1 MRRTENAGP
10 ADSAGPMSRS
20 AGPGPAEEEAERE
33 VLPDALQLAVAAGAA
48 LLVGL
53 LYLLL
58 SDRLTVAVGVRA
70 AWLKWLPLALEAALL
85 SPSLVAVFL
94 LQRKLP
100 YKLARGLA
108 FGQLFVLT
116 AALVSSVLLLLSDI
130 TGARQVLGRTLL
142 RDGAL
147 LYAINILVFAVWYW
161 EMDGSGPLSRLQA
174 PYLPSDLLFPQ
185 QQNGN
190 PARWEPGF
198 IDYLFVAFCFS
209 TALSP
214 ADTAPLTRRAKLL
227 MMAQATIALIV
238 LGVLVSRSVN
248 ILG

>member
-1 MRRTENAGP
+1 MRRAENAGP
-10 ADSAGPMSRS
+10 AERE
-20 AGPGPAEEEAERE
+20 AEREEAERE
-33 VLPDALQLAVAAGAA
+33 EAERELVPDEMQLAVAAGGA

-58 SDRLTVAVGVRA
+58 PDRLTVAEAARDF
-70 AWLKWLPLALEAALL
+70 AWLKWVPLALEAALL
-85 SPSLVAVFL
+85 APPLVAVLL
-94 LQRKLP
+94 LQRRLP

-108 FGQLFVLT
+108 FGLLFVLT
-116 AALVSSVLLLLSDI
+116 TALVSSVFLLIGDI
-130 TGARQVLGRTLL
+130 TGARPVPGGMLL

-161 EMDGSGPLSRLQA
+161 EIDGSGPLSRVQA
-174 PYLPSDLLFPQ
+174 PHLPGDLLFPQ
-185 QQNGN
+185 QQGGN
-190 PARWEPGF
+190 PTRWAPGF
-198 IDYLFVAFCFS
+198 VDYLFVAFCFS

-238 LGVLVSRSVN
+238 LALLVGRSVN